1 MKTHFYA
8 ALLLYSQQYNKLLKE
23 IIISIQAYFKAH
35 QFIKKHK
42 LWKWILLPGIIYT
55 VLFMVSMYYFSKTA
69 NNFTEWLTLK
79 VGLKSWLDG
88 IQNSFLGFFF
98 TLGGMVLWMIQML
111 LYFSLF
117 KYVFLIIGSPI
128 FAYLSEK
135 TEAIIEGKEYP
146 FSLMQLLKD
155 MIRGIGIAARNAGW
169 QTVYMFT
176 ILIVSFIPFIGLVTP
191 LITILIECYYYGFSM
206 LDYSMERH
214 QKTAAESI
222 FFVAHHKGLA
232 IGNGLVFYALHLLP
246 IVGWMLAP
254 AYAVIAATISLQSSK
269 EDNVTAVE

>member
-135 TEAIIEGKEYP
+135 TEAIIKGKEYP